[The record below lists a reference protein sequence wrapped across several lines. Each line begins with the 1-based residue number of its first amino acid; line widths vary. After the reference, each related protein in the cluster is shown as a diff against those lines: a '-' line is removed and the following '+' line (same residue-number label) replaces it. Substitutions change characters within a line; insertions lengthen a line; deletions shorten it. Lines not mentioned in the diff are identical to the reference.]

1 MATIFTHPAVALG
14 LTPWL
19 NFQEKKRQIVFIAI
33 ILTILPDIDVVGF
46 RLGIPYL
53 HLFGHR
59 GFTHSITFS
68 VIISFMM
75 AWFIVRNSNLK
86 LKPIWFYFFLSTLSH
101 GFLDAL
107 TNGGYGIAFF
117 SPFSNERF
125 FFYSQPIEVSTLNI
139 KRFFAGQGYEVLLS
153 ELIWI
158 WLPLFILFIFG
169 LLCTRRRKLKNFE

>member
-1 MATIFTHPAVALG
+1 MATIFTHPVVAIG
-14 LTPWL
+14 LSPYL
-19 NFQEKKRQIVFIAI
+19 NFSEKRKQIIFIAI

-59 GFTHSITFS
+59 GFTHSISFA
-68 VIISFMM
+68 VIISFIM
-75 AWFIVRNSNLK
+75 AWFLVQRTDLK
-86 LKPIWFYFFLSTLSH
+86 IIPIWSYFFLSTVSH
-101 GFLDAL
+101 SLLDAL

-139 KRFFAGQGYEVLLS
+139 QRFFSGQGYEVIIS

-158 WLPLFILFIFG
+158 WLPLTIFFMVG
-169 LLCTRRRKLKNFE
+169 LLWKMRKKFKNFE

>member
-1 MATIFTHPAVALG
+1 MATIFTHPVVALG

-19 NFQEKKRQIVFIAI
+19 NFQEKRRQIVFIAI

-59 GFTHSITFS
+59 GFTHSITFA
-68 VIISFMM
+68 VMISLLMG
-75 AWFIVRNSNLK
+75 WFIVQNSNIKITHVWL
-86 LKPIWFYFFLSTLSH
+86 YFFLSTVSH
-101 GFLDAL
+101 GVLDAL

-117 SPFSNERF
+117 SPFSNERY

-158 WLPLFILFIFG
+158 WIPLCIFFIIG
-169 LLCTRRRKLKNFE
+169 LLWKRRKKLKNFE

>member
-117 SPFSNERF
+117 SPFS
-125 FFYSQPIEVSTLNI
+125 
-139 KRFFAGQGYEVLLS
+139 
-153 ELIWI
+153 
-158 WLPLFILFIFG
+158 
-169 LLCTRRRKLKNFE
+169 